1 LVNGQ
6 THKKR
11 KKGEVMKQ
19 ENNKE
24 RYEATRM
31 EIILFANSDVVTAS
45 YTGEAPGLDNMDTWV

>member
-1 LVNGQ
+1 
-6 THKKR
+6 
-11 KKGEVMKQ
+11 MKQ